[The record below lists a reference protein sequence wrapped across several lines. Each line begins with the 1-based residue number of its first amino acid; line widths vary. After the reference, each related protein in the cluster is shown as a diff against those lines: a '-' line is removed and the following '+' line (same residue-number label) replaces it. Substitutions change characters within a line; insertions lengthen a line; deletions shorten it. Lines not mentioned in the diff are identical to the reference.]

1 MADPTKPEH
10 SESVAGRW
18 SRLKQDARAS
28 GESEPDAAT
37 DEQADDAPASVPP
50 TDATDQDDVVAALPP
65 IESLTADSDFKPF
78 LDRAVPAELRRLAL
92 RKLWLSDPV
101 FANLDGL
108 NDYDDDFRTLGVG
121 KVVRTAYE
129 VGKGMVTRAE
139 KAAEAAEKTELADAL
154 EAAEEDTERQ
164 SAANE
169 NDSDPDDPE
178 ASTES

>member
-1 MADPTKPEH
+1 MADRAKPDR
-10 SESVAGRW
+10 SKSLAGRW
-18 SRLKQDARAS
+18 SRLKQDSRATDH
-28 GESEPDAAT
+28 GDPDAAIE
-37 DEQADDAPASVPP
+37 EQAEDTPEPDRPAE
-50 TDATDQDDVVAALPP
+50 ATDQDDVVAALPP

-139 KAAEAAEKTELADAL
+139 KAAEAVEETELADAF
-154 EAAEEDTERQ
+154 EKAEEDTERQ
-164 SAANE
+164 SADNE
-169 NDSDPDDPE
+169 NEGDPDDPE